1 MDLGGP
7 SFRGGRVAGWRA
19 RGGVSMLVIAAGD
32 PFSEGRRR
40 RLEAR
45 VRERA
50 PEVKELA
57 ALELRLVQ
65 LARELR
71 PGELARLRELLG
83 GGSGGGAP
91 GELRADEILVVPRL
105 GTVSPWS
112 SKATDIARICGLEA
126 VARVERGILYRL
138 PGLAPEHRHQAAA
151 ALHDRMTETA
161 LDRLDD
167 AGRLFHRAEAGP
179 LGRVPL
185 RAEGREA
192 LARADRE
199 LGLGLAPDEIAYLE
213 RAYRDLGRDPT
224 DVELMMFA
232 QANSEH
238 CRHKIFRARMTV
250 DGVPA
255 AGSLFD
261 MIRHTRDR
269 SPEGVL
275 SAYRDNG
282 AVLEGPRA
290 RRLLVDPASRSYRPV
305 EESAHLV
312 AKVETHNHPTAISP
326 FPGAATGSGGEI
338 RDEGATGR
346 GARSAAGLTGFA
358 VSDLRIP
365 GFEQP
370 WEGRDPRPARLASPL
385 EIMLE
390 GPVGAAS
397 FNNEFGRPNL
407 CGTFRTFEWVEE
419 RGGQLRRWGYHK
431 PIMLAGGSGQIRPAH
446 VEKAPVPPGAAIAV
460 LGGPALRIG
469 LGGGAG
475 SSRALGEGDEELDFA
490 SVQRANPEMQRRCQE
505 VIDACT
511 ARGAGNPIL
520 SIHDVGA
527 GGLSNAVP
535 ELVEDVGLGARV
547 ELRRIPTADPGLS
560 PLELWCNEAQERYVL
575 AAHPDALPELLALC
589 ERERC
594 PVAVI
599 GETTRERRLVV
610 HDEWTGETP
619 IDVPMELL
627 FGNTPRMHREA
638 TREPPSRSRGGLRSL
653 PLEEA
658 ARRVLRFPAVADKT
672 FLVTI
677 GDRTVGGLVAR
688 DQMVGRFQ
696 VPVADVAVVAS
707 DFEGVAGQ
715 AMALGERPPVA
726 LLDPA
731 ASARLAVGE
740 ALTNLAAADVESL
753 SRVALSANWMA
764 AAGHPG
770 QDAALH
776 DAVRAVGLEL
786 CPALGIAI
794 PVGKDSLSMRAVWT
808 EGGETFAVA
817 APVSLVI
824 SAFAPVRDV
833 RRTLTPELRTD
844 RGRTDLWL
852 LDLGAGRCR
861 LGASA
866 VARVFGELG
875 EKPPDLDDP
884 GRIRGLYAWLG
895 ALRETGA
902 LLAWHDRSD
911 GGAFAALCEMAF
923 AGGTGFEVELGATG
937 ADPIA
942 ALFNEELGGV
952 VQTLRSHRDAVRAAA
967 ERSGLAGLLHLLGEP
982 VPGRRLVFRF
992 RGQVVLEEDRAELRR
1007 LWSETT
1013 WRMQRLRDDPDCAD
1027 EEQALRCDPED
1038 PGLSVRA
1045 DFEVAPAPRRIGVAP
1060 KPRVAILRE
1069 QGVNGHVEMA
1079 AAFRRAGFEAVDLHM
1094 SELLAGRAGLDGF
1107 SGLAA
1112 CGGFSYGDVLGA
1124 GEGWARSILFHAR
1137 AREAFAAFLADPRRF
1152 ALGVCNGCQMLAAL
1166 RELIPG
1172 AEAWPRFVRNRS
1184 EQFEARLSLVAVE
1197 PSPSVLFRGMEGSW
1211 LPVPVAHGEGRA
1223 AFAEPEGADRLAAA
1237 GLVAARYV
1245 DHRGNPTEHYPEN
1258 PNGSPAGI
1266 TGVTTPDGRI
1276 TILMPHPER
1285 LFRSVQA
1292 SWRPDGWGEDAPWLR
1307 LFSNARTFVDR
1318 ATRRQGP

>member
-1 MDLGGP
+1 MAAMEPGRLGP
-7 SFRGGRVAGWRA
+7 DV
-19 RGGVSMLVIAAGD
+19 LVIGGGQ
-32 PFSEGRRR
+32 PLSEGRRR

-50 PEVKELA
+50 AEVGELR

-65 LARELR
+65 VAGEPSPEEL
-71 PGELARLRELLG
+71 GRLRELLG
-83 GGSGGGAP
+83 GGEGSPPAR
-91 GELRADEILVVPRL
+91 LRPDEILVVPRL

-112 SKATDIARICGLEA
+112 SKATEIARICGL
-126 VARVERGILYRL
+126 ARVERVERGTLYRL
-138 PGLAPEHRHQAAA
+138 AGLAEEHRSAVASL
-151 ALHDRMTETA
+151 LHDRMTETA
-161 LDRLDD
+161 LFRLED
-167 AGRLFHRAEAGP
+167 AAGLFRHAEPRP
-179 LGRVPL
+179 LARVPL
-185 RAEGREA
+185 LREGREA
-192 LARADRE
+192 LLRADRE
-199 LGLGLAPDEIAYLE
+199 LGLALAADEIAYLE
-213 RAYRDLGRDPT
+213 AAYRDLGRDPS

-238 CRHKIFRARMTV
+238 CRHKIFRASMTV
-250 DGVPA
+250 DGAPA

-261 MIRHTRDR
+261 MIRHTRER

-290 RRLLVDPASRSYRPV
+290 RRLWVDPATREYRPW
-305 EESAHLV
+305 EEPAHLV
-312 AKVETHNHPTAISP
+312 VKVETHNHPTAISP

-346 GARSAAGLTGFA
+346 GARSVAGLTGFA

-370 WEGRDPRPARLASPL
+370 WEGREPRPARLASPL

-419 RGGQLRRWGYHK
+419 RAGELRRWGYLK
-431 PIMLAGGSGQIRPAH
+431 PIMLAGGSGQIRPLH
-446 VEKAPVPPGAAIAV
+446 VDKAPIPPGAAIAV
-460 LGGPALRIG
+460 LGGPAFRIG

-505 VIDACT
+505 VIDACA
-511 ARGAGNPIL
+511 ARGADNPIL

-535 ELVEDVGLGARV
+535 ELVEDAGLGARI
-547 ELRRIPTADPGLS
+547 ELRSIPTADPGLS
-560 PLELWCNEAQERYVL
+560 PLELWCNESQERYVL
-575 AAHPDALPELLALC
+575 AVRPEQLPELLALC

-599 GETTRERRLVV
+599 GEATRERRLVV
-610 HDEWTGETP
+610 SDARTGETP

-627 FGNTPRMHREA
+627 FGNPPRMHRDVA
-638 TREPPSRSRGGLRSL
+638 REPPSGRPADLRRL
-653 PLEEA
+653 PLDEA
-658 ARRVLRFPAVADKT
+658 VRRVLRFPAVADKT
-672 FLVTI
+672 FLITI

-696 VPVADVAVVAS
+696 VPVADVALVAS
-707 DFEGVAGQ
+707 DFVGVAGQ
-715 AMALGERPPVA
+715 AMAMGERPPVA

-740 ALTNLAAADVESL
+740 SLTNLAAADVVSL

-786 CPALGIAI
+786 CPALGVAI
-794 PVGKDSLSMRAVWT
+794 PVGKDSLSMRAVWR
-808 EGGETFAVA
+808 EGEETFAVA
-817 APVSLVI
+817 SPVSLVV
-824 SAFAPVRDV
+824 SAFAPVRDL
-833 RRTLTPELRTD
+833 RRTLTPELRLD
-844 RGRTDLWL
+844 AGDTDLWV

-866 VARVFGELG
+866 LARVFGELG
-875 EKPPDLDDP
+875 TEPPDLDDP
-884 GRIRGLYAWLG
+884 ALVRGLFAWLG
-895 ALRETGA
+895 ELRERDA
-902 LLAWHDRSD
+902 VLAYHDRSD
-911 GGAFAALCEMAF
+911 GGLLAALCEMAF
-923 AGGTGFEVELGATG
+923 AGGAGLEVELGEAG
-937 ADPIA
+937 PDPVS
-942 ALFNEELGGV
+942 ALFSEELGAV
-952 VQTLRSHRDAVRAAA
+952 VQTRRAKREEVHRAAA
-967 ERSGLAGLLHLLGEP
+967 AHGLAAVLHRIGAP
-982 VPGRRLVFRF
+982 APGRRIRFRF
-992 RGQVVLEEDRAELRR
+992 RGETVLEADRFELRR

-1013 WRMQRLRDDPDCAD
+1013 WRLQRLRDDPDCAD

-1045 DFEVAPAPRRIGVAP
+1045 DFDPDPPRLEVAPR
-1060 KPRVAILRE
+1060 PRVAILRE

-1079 AAFRRAGFEAVDLHM
+1079 AAFRRAGFEAVDVHM
-1094 SELLAGRAGLDGF
+1094 SELLAGRVRLEGF
-1107 SGLAA
+1107 SGIAA

-1137 AREAFAAFLADPRRF
+1137 AREAFRAFFADPRRF

-1172 AEAWPRFVRNRS
+1172 AEGWPRFVRNRS
-1184 EQFEARLSLVAVE
+1184 EQFEARLSLVAIE
-1197 PSPSVLFRGMEGSW
+1197 PGPSVLLRGMEGSL
-1211 LPVPVAHGEGRA
+1211 LPVAVAHGEGRA
-1223 AFAEPEGADRLAAA
+1223 AFAEPEGAARLAAA
-1237 GLVAARYV
+1237 GLVAVRYV
-1245 DHRGNPTEHYPEN
+1245 DHRGRPTEHYPEN
-1258 PNGSPAGI
+1258 PNGSPAGV
-1266 TGVTTPDGRI
+1266 TGVTTPDGRV

-1285 LFRSVQA
+1285 LFRSAQW
-1292 SWRPDGWGEDAPWLR
+1292 SWRPEGWGEDAPWLR
-1307 LFSNARTFVDR
+1307 LFTNARAFADR
-1318 ATRRQGP
+1318 ALRMESR